1 MTKKTRNPLTELV
14 AQFSFDDLTP
24 EPTEKPKRSSKQ
36 QSSPSPKT
44 SKKQSQKTED
54 NLNLLEKLKQQQK
67 TETTRI
73 TLDLDPETYEQL
85 NQLAEYTGM
94 TKAKL
99 LRALIQETANLL
111 QKKQ

>member
-1 MTKKTRNPLTELV
+1 MTKKTRNALTELV
-14 AQFSFDDLTP
+14 SQFSFDDLAP
-24 EPTEKPKRSSKQ
+24 EPTEQPKPRSR
-36 QSSPSPKT
+36 PSPNT

-54 NLNLLEKLKQQQK
+54 NLNLLDKLKQQQK

-99 LRALIQETANLL
+99 LRALIQETAKLL
-111 QKKQ
+111 QKSQ

>member
-1 MTKKTRNPLTELV
+1 MTKKPRNALTELV
-14 AQFSFDDLTP
+14 SQFSFDDLAGET
-24 EPTEKPKRSSKQ
+24 TEKPKRPSSSKQ
-36 QSSPSPKT
+36 QSSPKA

-73 TLDLDPETYEQL
+73 TLDLDPETYEHL

-99 LRALIQETANLL
+99 LRALIQETAKLL
-111 QKKQ
+111 QKSQ

>member
-1 MTKKTRNPLTELV
+1 MTKQDRNVLTEL
-14 AQFSFDDLTP
+14 ASQFSVDDLVS
-24 EPTEKPKRSSKQ
+24 EITEKPKPRQKQ
-36 QSSPSPKT
+36 QSSPKI

-54 NLNLLEKLKQQQK
+54 NLNLLEKLKQQQP

-85 NQLAEYTGM
+85 NQLAEHTGM

-99 LRALIQETANLL
+99 LRALIQETAKLL
-111 QKKQ
+111 QK

>member
-1 MTKKTRNPLTELV
+1 MTKQTRNALTELV
-14 AQFSFDDLTP
+14 SQFSVDDLAP
-24 EPTEKPKRSSKQ
+24 ETTEKPKSRQKQ
-36 QSSPSPKT
+36 QSSSKT

-54 NLNLLEKLKQQQK
+54 KLNLLEKLKQQQP

-85 NQLAEYTGM
+85 NQLAEHTGM

-99 LRALIQETANLL
+99 LRALIQETAKLL
-111 QKKQ
+111 QK